1 MIELSTHQAQDIVAR
16 TMRIIPFNVNVMD
29 AHGVILASGDPAR
42 VGELHDGALLA
53 LAKRATVEVDAASS
67 RLMHGARPGINLPL
81 VVGGRLC
88 GAVGLSGEPDAVRQ
102 FGELVRLTAEMILEQ
117 ASLAGELQ
125 RDSRYR
131 EAFVLNLIRPDA
143 GARPD
148 LEAWGRR
155 LGVDLRRT
163 QVVFLLQ
170 LAASG
175 PAGPG
180 LADDEALARLQRLQL
195 ALLARRPALLS
206 ATAGPHELVILDVF
220 EPDARD
226 NDRIKAL
233 ARRHEALA
241 AQVEALAAELEDAPA
256 FPLTLTMGLASTG
269 IEAAAVSYQ
278 SAQAAAR
285 IGRRRHPERRQHSY
299 YGLALPVLLS
309 GLDAGWQASELRRPL
324 ARLGRDRS
332 GAGLLHTLQAWFAC
346 DESSAATAA
355 ALRIHR
361 NTLDYRLRR
370 IAGLTGLELGRSEDR
385 LRLYVAVL
393 LGPGPGA

>member
-1 MIELSTHQAQDIVAR
+1 MIELGTHLAQDIVAR

-29 AHGVILASGDPAR
+29 AHGVILASGDAAR

-67 RLMHGARPGINLPL
+67 RLMHGAKPGINLPL

-88 GAVGLSGEPDAVRQ
+88 GAVGLSGEPAAVRQ

-143 GARPD
+143 GTRPD
-148 LEAWGRR
+148 LDAWGRR
-155 LGVDLRRT
+155 LGVDLRRM
-163 QVVFLLQ
+163 QVVFLLA
-170 LAASG
+170 LKSAD
-175 PAGPG
+175 

-195 ALLARRPALLS
+195 ALLARRPGLLS

-220 EPDARD
+220 ESEGRD
-226 NDRIKAL
+226 TERVKAL
-233 ARRHEALA
+233 ARRHETLA
-241 AQVEALAAELEDAPA
+241 AQVDALVDELAGAAAI
-256 FPLTLTMGLASTG
+256 LTMGLASSGTG
-269 IEAAAVSYQ
+269 AAAVSYQ

-285 IGRRRHPERRQHSY
+285 IGRSRDPLARRHSY

-309 GLDAGWQASELRRPL
+309 GLDAGWQAAELRRPL
-324 ARLGRDRS
+324 ALLGRERS
-332 GAGLLHTLQAWFAC
+332 GAGLLHTLQTWFAC
-346 DESSAATAA
+346 DESAAATAA
-355 ALRIHR
+355 ALAIHR

-370 IAGLTGLELGRSEDR
+370 IEALTGLVLARSEDR
-385 LRLYVAVL
+385 LLLYVSVL
-393 LGPGPGA
+393 LAPHA

>member
-1 MIELSTHQAQDIVAR
+1 MIELSTHLAQDIVAR

-29 AHGVILASGDPAR
+29 AHGVILASGDAAR

-67 RLMHGARPGINLPL
+67 RLMHGAKPGINLPL

-88 GAVGLSGEPDAVRQ
+88 GAVGLSGAPAAVRQ

-143 GARPD
+143 GGRPD

-155 LGVDLRRT
+155 LGVDLRRM
-163 QVVFLLQ
+163 QVVFLLE
-170 LAASG
+170 LSASG
-175 PAGPG
+175 TNPD

-220 EPDARD
+220 EPDARET
-226 NDRIKAL
+226 DRVKAL
-233 ARRHEALA
+233 ARRHETLA
-241 AQVEALAAELEDAPA
+241 AQVDALADELAGA
-256 FPLTLTMGLASTG
+256 AAILTMGLASGGTG
-269 IEAAAVSYQ
+269 AAAVSYQ

-285 IGRRRHPERRQHSY
+285 IGRLRDPAARRHSY

-309 GLDAGWQASELRRPL
+309 GLDAGWQAAELRRPL
-324 ARLGRDRS
+324 ALLGRERS
-332 GAGLLHTLQAWFAC
+332 GAGLLHTLRTWFAC
-346 DESSAATAA
+346 DESAAATAA
-355 ALRIHR
+355 ALDIHR

-370 IAGLTGLELGRSEDR
+370 IEALTGLVLARSEDR
-385 LRLYVAVL
+385 LLLYVSVL
-393 LGPGPGA
+393 LAPHA